1 MDLLPQCLDI
11 LQCRAFWESEEKP
24 TLRKFLEFRLSA
36 GDLKEKAT
44 EYSRYKDELNTISR
58 YYAEASEFGQ
68 KVVELKRLFKASLLV
83 YWISL
88 E

>member
-1 MDLLPQCLDI
+1 MDLLPTFSS
-11 LQCRAFWESEEKP
+11 AVSEEKP